1 MVCADLVEAKVARA
15 VAWLDQAGRA
25 YMRPVEELRLD
36 VAARDLA
43 AFYLFLAIQE
53 AIDLAAHWVADAD
66 WTPPDDVG
74 STFDVLADHG
84 AIDRQ
89 LGDEMRAVV
98 RVRNRI
104 AHGYASVDH
113 DRIHAE
119 APAGIVALRRFF
131 AAVVAAAGVPESPAD
146 A

>member
-1 MVCADLVEAKVARA
+1 MVRADVAEKKIARA
-15 VAWLDQAGRA
+15 SAWLDKAQATYA
-25 YMRPVEELRLD
+25 RPVDELRID
-36 VAARDLA
+36 EAQRDLA

-53 AIDLAAHWVADAD
+53 AIDLAAHWVADAG

-74 STFDVLADHG
+74 STFDVLAANG
-84 AIDRQ
+84 GID
-89 LGDEMRAVV
+89 LSLCVEMRDIV

-119 APAGIVALRRFF
+119 APAGIASLRRFL
-131 AAVVAAAGVPESPAD
+131 AAVATAEPGAL
-146 A
+146 